1 MEKRLTASYQDIPV
15 LGESMSREK
24 RYEAMVWPM
33 LGWYDAHARSLPWR
47 EHVSAYRVWI
57 SEIMLQQTRV
67 EAVKPYYARFLAEL
81 PDVKALAE
89 VPEERLMKLWQGLG
103 YYSRARNLQKAARV
117 VMEQFGGEM
126 PQTHAELLTLP
137 GIGSYTAGAISSIAY
152 GLSEPALDGNGFR
165 VLTRLFED
173 DREIDKPQ
181 MRKVLETELRSL
193 LVQGA
198 EGREIPA
205 GKFNQAMMEIGA
217 TVCVPNGAPLC
228 KECPLSG
235 ICLAHRTGTETDYP
249 VKSAKKPRKI
259 ENRTIFRI
267 ETPTGYLIRKRP
279 EKGLLAGLYEFPA
292 AEGRLDEISAARYVQ
307 DAVQNAYGNG
317 SASDREVESGFGAD
331 MKTVAQ
337 GIKMEPIGDAKHIF
351 SHIEWHMTGYQV
363 QLEKETAE
371 RLKAYWNLVEVTG
384 EEFREE
390 VAMPSAFRAYVPH

>member
-1 MEKRLTASYQDIPV
+1 
-15 LGESMSREK
+15 
-24 RYEAMVWPM
+24 
-33 LGWYDAHARSLPWR
+33 
-47 EHVSAYRVWI
+47 
-57 SEIMLQQTRV
+57 
-67 EAVKPYYARFLAEL
+67 
-81 PDVKALAE
+81 
-89 VPEERLMKLWQGLG
+89 MKLWQGLG
-103 YYSRARNLQKAARV
+103 YYSRARNLQKAANV

-126 PQTHAELLTLP
+126 PKTQEELLSLP
-137 GIGSYTAGAISSIAY
+137 GIGSYTAGAIASIAY
-152 GLSEPALDGNGFR
+152 GLPEPALDGNGFR

-181 MRKVLETELRSL
+181 LRKELEAELRAL

-217 TVCVPNGAPLC
+217 TVCVPNGAPSC
-228 KECPLSG
+228 EECPLSG
-235 ICLAHRTGTETDYP
+235 ICLAHHTGTETDYP

-292 AEGRLDEISAARYVQ
+292 AEERLDEAAAARYMQ
-307 DAVQNAYGNG
+307 DAVQNAY
-317 SASDREVESGFGAD
+317 DVETES
-331 MKTVAQ
+331 
-337 GIKMEPIGDAKHIF
+337 IGDAKHIF
-351 SHIEWHMTGYQV
+351 SHIEWHMTGYRV
-363 QLEKETAE
+363 KVKKEAAE

-384 EEFREE
+384 EEFQEE

>member
-1 MEKRLTASYQDIPV
+1 MEKKRLTGYQDIPLFGV
-15 LGESMSREK
+15 SLSREK

-33 LGWYDAHARSLPWR
+33 LGWYDIHARTLPWR
-47 EHVSAYRVWI
+47 EQVSAYRVWI

-103 YYSRARNLQKAARV
+103 YYSRARNLQKAANV

-126 PQTHAELLTLP
+126 PKTHEELLSLP
-137 GIGSYTAGAISSIAY
+137 GIGSYTAGAIASIAY
-152 GLSEPALDGNGFR
+152 GLPEPALDGNGFR

-181 MRKVLETELRSL
+181 LRKELEAELRTL

-228 KECPLSG
+228 EECPLSG
-235 ICLAHRTGTETDYP
+235 ICLAHHTGTETDYP

-292 AEGRLDEISAARYVQ
+292 AEERLDETSAARYVQ
-307 DAVQNAYGNG
+307 DAVQNACNESTSGDELE
-317 SASDREVESGFGAD
+317 SDTGAD
-331 MKTVAQ
+331 AAASA
-337 GIKMEPIGDAKHIF
+337 IEMESIGDAKHIF
-351 SHIEWHMTGYQV
+351 SHIEWHMTGYRV
-363 QLEKETAE
+363 QIKKETAE

-384 EEFREE
+384 EEFQED
-390 VAMPSAFRAYVPH
+390 VAMPSAFRAYVPQ

>member
-1 MEKRLTASYQDIPV
+1 MELAESAAAQAVMEKKRLTGYQDIPL
-15 LGESMSREK
+15 LGVSLSREK

-33 LGWYDAHARSLPWR
+33 LGWYDIHARTLPWR
-47 EHVSAYRVWI
+47 EQVSAYRVWI

-103 YYSRARNLQKAARV
+103 YYSRARNLQKAANV

-126 PQTHAELLTLP
+126 PKTHEELLSLP
-137 GIGSYTAGAISSIAY
+137 GIGSYTAGAIASIAY
-152 GLSEPALDGNGFR
+152 GLPEPALDGNGFR

-181 MRKVLETELRSL
+181 LRKELEAELRTL

-228 KECPLSG
+228 EECPLSG
-235 ICLAHRTGTETDYP
+235 ICLAHHTGTETDYP

-292 AEGRLDEISAARYVQ
+292 AEERLDETAAARYMQ
-307 DAVQNAYGNG
+307 DAVQNA
-317 SASDREVESGFGAD
+317 SDVE
-331 MKTVAQ
+331 
-337 GIKMEPIGDAKHIF
+337 MEPIGDAKHIF
-351 SHIEWHMTGYQV
+351 SHIEWHMTGYRIKV
-363 QLEKETAE
+363 KKEAAE

-390 VAMPSAFRAYVPH
+390 VAMPSAFRAYVPHYSNPEK

>member
-1 MEKRLTASYQDIPV
+1 MEKKRLTGYQDIPL
-15 LGESMSREK
+15 LGVSLSREK

-33 LGWYDAHARSLPWR
+33 LGWYDIHARTLPWR
-47 EHVSAYRVWI
+47 EQVSAYRVWI

-103 YYSRARNLQKAARV
+103 YYSRARNLQKAANV

-126 PQTHAELLTLP
+126 PKTHEELLSLP
-137 GIGSYTAGAISSIAY
+137 GIGSYTAGAIASIAY
-152 GLSEPALDGNGFR
+152 GLPEPALDGNGFR

-181 MRKVLETELRSL
+181 LRKELEAELRTL

-228 KECPLSG
+228 EECPLSG
-235 ICLAHRTGTETDYP
+235 ICLAHHTGTETDYP

-292 AEGRLDEISAARYVQ
+292 VEERLDETAAARYMQ
-307 DAVQNAYGNG
+307 DAVQNA
-317 SASDREVESGFGAD
+317 SDVE
-331 MKTVAQ
+331 
-337 GIKMEPIGDAKHIF
+337 MEPIGDAKHIF

-363 QLEKETAE
+363 KVKKEAAE

-384 EEFREE
+384 KEFREE